1 MSPEAFYALHAQLQ
15 AVAPE
20 MTGVAVI
27 FTEGVTL
34 YQEGEMVVDP
44 GLIGVAGA
52 AVMRLAE
59 HIGSGLD
66 ECSAQEITFRCA
78 RHAALLLPVTAE
90 TLVMVV
96 LPVDADTRK
105 LGRDIRNCKE
115 SVHVELAVSP
125 VNAGYLVRTVSLCY
139 T

>member
-1 MSPEAFYALHAQLQ
+1 MSPEAFYDLLAQLQ

-27 FTEGVTL
+27 STEGVTL
-34 YQEGEMVVDP
+34 YQEGEMMVDS

-66 ECSAQEITFRCA
+66 ECPAQEITFRCA

-105 LGRDIRNCKE
+105 LGTDIRNCKAN
-115 SVHVELAVSP
+115 LF
-125 VNAGYLVRTVSLCY
+125 
-139 T
+139 